1 MAKEAAMSARVKG
14 TDEPR
19 VREIMRHDAVTV
31 GPQVTVQELADLLR
45 AHDIRSVPVVDQ
57 GRLVGVVTEGDIVAQ
72 DADLHFPHYIQFL
85 DSLIYLE
92 STKKFEERL
101 RKVVGASVR
110 EIMTAEAITT
120 APDDTV
126 SHAAT
131 LMSENRIN
139 LLPVVEESKLV
150 GIVTRHE
157 IVASM
162 GL

>member
-1 MAKEAAMSARVKG
+1 MSAGAKG
-14 TDEPR
+14 ADEPR
-19 VREIMRHDAVTV
+19 VRDIMRRDAITV
-31 GPQVTVQELADLLR
+31 GPQATVQELADLLR
-45 AHDIRSVPVVDQ
+45 EHDIRSVPVVDK

-120 APDDTV
+120 SPDDTV
-126 SHAAT
+126 AHAAT
-131 LMSENRIN
+131 LMSDNRIN